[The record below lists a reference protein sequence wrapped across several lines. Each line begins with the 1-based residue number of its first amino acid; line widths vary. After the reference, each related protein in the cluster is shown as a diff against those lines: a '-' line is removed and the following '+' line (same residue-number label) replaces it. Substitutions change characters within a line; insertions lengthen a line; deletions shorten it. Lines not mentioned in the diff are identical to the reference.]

1 MNELLGIKRNIKKY
15 CKQVLSVSNV
25 HSYHEFKNTD
35 YCKVLLPHIAL
46 RLGWGIESSYYI
58 FKLLIFKI
66 SMFLFQFTFFSRLT
80 LHQSFESIT
89 FWIICF
95 SKILL
100 TKKKAYRTKECEETL
115 VLKTSHQRAVQF
127 LFSILILQ
135 LKTDK
140 LVKPNLLKVI
150 EFTYF
155 IRHALNQRSQFYR
168 KNFHQHLTQF
178 SFLAQLTINL
188 IMMVLKEK
196 VKVNTCL
203 RYQSSY
209 MRYEV
214 FCE

>member
-66 SMFLFQFTFFSRLT
+66 SMFLFQFTFFSRLI

-100 TKKKAYRTKECEETL
+100 TTKKKHIGPRNARKHWSLRLAIRE
-115 VLKTSHQRAVQF
+115 QF

-203 RYQSSY
+203 RFQSSY